1 MKKKFLACAA
11 LAATLSVTAFCGC
24 SQPKGIVS
32 IEKTDSVG
40 LIDYYT
46 ISYSDGTTSTFTVTN
61 GKDGKD
67 GQDAPAL
74 TVDDVYEFYR
84 ETNPD
89 MSKEEF
95 VEQFLSIDGGE
106 SQSNLNA
113 VSAMLCSGLKIYT
126 FFNVNNV
133 WNGGTYETYS
143 LGSGVIYRID
153 EDYSYI
159 LTNYHVVYEDSDV
172 SDDKITDKIYAY
184 MYGSE
189 YKPVRNSSTGKYT
202 ATDNYALTCE
212 FVGGSP
218 ECDVAIVKVDTATL
232 TAKYPYAKAVK
243 VNESYQVG
251 QQVYA
256 FGDPGGYGLSVTK
269 GIVSVELETVS
280 LDVAGTRDFY
290 VLRTDADM
298 THGNSGGGLFNAY
311 GEFVALCN
319 AGSESIESLNYA
331 VPAKAVAP
339 CADGVI
345 YYNKQNESYHGT
357 YRMYLNVNLVES
369 NCRYVYDEKTKT
381 GKVKCDVSV
390 YKSETDEANPAEGT
404 PAYLMGLQGGD
415 SIKAISINGTA
426 YEINRLFDIS
436 NTLMRVR
443 EGDSVS
449 VILQRDGEEITSA
462 AYVATQAD
470 FKAI

>member
-1 MKKKFLACAA
+1 MKKKFLACAV

-84 ETNPD
+84 QTNPD
-89 MSKEEF
+89 ISKEEF
-95 VEQFLSIDGGE
+95 VEQFLLIDGGE

-113 VSAMLCSGLKIYT
+113 VSSMLCSGLKIYT
-126 FFNVNNV
+126 FFNVNNA
-133 WNGGTYETYS
+133 WNGTSESYS

-159 LTNYHVVYEDSDV
+159 LTNYHVVYDADDV
-172 SDDKITDKIYAY
+172 SADKITDKIYAY

-189 YKPVRNSSTGKYT
+189 YAPARDSATGEYT
-202 ATDNYALTCE
+202 VTDNYALTCE

-232 TAKYPYAKAVK
+232 TAKYPHAKAVK

-269 GIVSVELETVS
+269 GIVSVELETIS
-280 LDVAGTRDFY
+280 LDVAGTRNFY

-298 THGNSGGGLFNAY
+298 THGNSGGGLFNAD
-311 GEFVALCN
+311 GEFIALCN
-319 AGSESIESLNYA
+319 SGSESIESINYA

-345 YYNKQNESYHGT
+345 YYNKQDESYHGT
-357 YRMYLNVNLVES
+357 YRMYMNVILTES

-381 GKVKCDVSV
+381 GKVKTDVSV
-390 YKSETDEANPAEGT
+390 YKGEADEVNPAEGT
-404 PAYLMGLQGGD
+404 PAYLMGLKSGD
-415 SIKAISINGTA
+415 VITAISINGIK
-426 YEINRLFDIS
+426 YEIDRMFDIS
-436 NTLMRVR
+436 NVLMRVR
-443 EGDSVS
+443 EGDSVCLT
-449 VILQRDGEEITSA
+449 LQRNGEETTSA
-462 AYVATQAD
+462 AYVATKAD

>member
-24 SQPKGIVS
+24 AQPKGIVS

-74 TVDDVYEFYR
+74 TVDDVYEFYK

-89 MSKEEF
+89 ISKEEF

-106 SQSNLNA
+106 TQSNLNA
-113 VSAMLCSGLKIYT
+113 VSSMLCSGLKVYT

-133 WNGGTYETYS
+133 WGGGTYEAYS

-159 LTNYHVVYEDSDV
+159 LTNYHVVYDDNDV
-172 SDDKITDKIYAY
+172 GDDKITNKIYAY
-184 MYGSE
+184 MYGSNYAPARDSATGE
-189 YKPVRNSSTGKYT
+189 YSV
-202 ATDNYALTCE
+202 TDNFALTCE
-212 FVGGSP
+212 YVGGSP
-218 ECDVAIVKVDTATL
+218 ECDVAIIKVDTATL
-232 TAKYPYAKAVK
+232 TAKYPHAKAVK
-243 VNESYQVG
+243 INESYQVG

-269 GIVSVELETVS
+269 GIVSVELETIS
-280 LDVAGTRDFY
+280 LDVAGTRQFY

-298 THGNSGGGLFNAY
+298 THGNSGGGLFNED
-311 GEFVALCN
+311 GEFIALCN
-319 AGSESIESLNYA
+319 SGNESISSINYA

-339 CADGVI
+339 CVDGVI
-345 YYNKQNESYHGT
+345 YYNKQDESYHGT
-357 YRMYLNVNLVES
+357 YRMLMGVTLSES
-369 NCRYVYDEKTKT
+369 NSRYVYDEKTKL
-381 GKVKCDVSV
+381 GKVVTDVSA

-415 SIKAISINGTA
+415 LIKAISINGTA
-426 YEINRLFDIS
+426 YEINRLFDVG

-449 VILQRDGEEITSA
+449 ITLQRGDEELTSA